1 MPQFDIT
8 PYLSQAFWML
18 ISFGFMYLLVSY
30 LIMPMLDDVFNRRD
44 TLIKNDLEA
53 AERINKQAEA
63 LIKEYDEFMLS
74 ADQQKA
80 TLLKNAYEDLNKTSV
95 KVEGE
100 HDKKVRGKIKKTEQE
115 LAYLR
120 EKLYAEA
127 DQIAE
132 VVAQKLA
139 KKLDATDVKK
149 VG

>member
-1 MPQFDIT
+1 MFW
-8 PYLSQAFWML
+8 YLIKRLLLAGVTLF
-18 ISFGFMYLLVSY
+18 IILLVSY

-80 TLLKNAYEDLNKTSV
+80 TLLKNAYEDLNKASV

-115 LAYLR
+115 LAHLR
-120 EKLYAEA
+120 FC
-127 DQIAE
+127 QH
-132 VVAQKLA
+132 
-139 KKLDATDVKK
+139 
-149 VG
+149 

>member
-1 MPQFDIT
+1 MPQFDVA

-18 ISFGFMYLLVSY
+18 ISFTFMYLLVSY
-30 LIMPMLDDVFNRRD
+30 LIMPMLDDVFERRD

-53 AERINKQAEA
+53 AERINKQAEL
-63 LIKEYDEFMLS
+63 LIKEYDDFMLS

-80 TLLKNAYEDLNKTSV
+80 ALLKNAYENINKTSV
-95 KVEGE
+95 KVEGD
-100 HDKKVRGKIKKTEQE
+100 HDKKIRQKIQKTEQE
-115 LAYLR
+115 LAKLR
-120 EKLYAEA
+120 EKLHADA

-139 KKLDATDVKK
+139 EKLDAADVKK

>member
-18 ISFGFMYLLVSY
+18 ISFGFMYLLVSF
-30 LIMPMLDDVFNRRD
+30 LIMPMLEDVFEKRD
-44 TLIKNDLEA
+44 TLIKTDLEV
-53 AERINKQAEA
+53 AERLNKQAET

-80 TLLKNAYEDLNKTSV
+80 TLLKNAYEDINRTSV
-95 KVEGE
+95 KIEGE
-100 HDKKVRGKIKKTEQE
+100 HDKKIRGKIKKTEQE
-115 LAYLR
+115 LAKMR

-127 DQIAE
+127 DEIAE

-139 KKLDATDVKK
+139 DKLDAADMKR
-149 VG
+149 

>member
-8 PYLSQAFWML
+8 SYLSQAFWML

-30 LIMPMLDDVFNRRD
+30 LIMPMLEDVFNRRD

-74 ADQQKA
+74 AEQQKA

-95 KVEGE
+95 KVERE

-115 LAYLR
+115 LVLLR

-127 DQIAE
+127 DEIAE
-132 VVAQKLA
+132 VVARKLA

>member
-63 LIKEYDEFMLS
+63 LIKEYDEFMLL

-80 TLLKNAYEDLNKTSV
+80 TLLKNAYEDLNKASV

-115 LAYLR
+115 LAHLR

>member
-18 ISFGFMYLLVSY
+18 ISFGFMYLLVSF
-30 LIMPMLDDVFNRRD
+30 LIMPMLEDVFEKRD
-44 TLIKNDLEA
+44 ALIKTDLEV
-53 AERINKQAEA
+53 AERLNKQAET

-80 TLLKNAYEDLNKTSV
+80 AMLKSAYEDISKTSV
-95 KVEGE
+95 KIESE
-100 HDKKVRGKIKKTEQE
+100 HDKKIRRKIHKTEQE
-115 LAYLR
+115 LATMR

-127 DQIAE
+127 DEIAE

-139 KKLDATDVKK
+139 DKLDSVNVKR
-149 VG
+149 

>member
-30 LIMPMLDDVFNRRD
+30 LIMPMLEDVFNRRD
-44 TLIKNDLEA
+44 ILIKNDLEA

-95 KVEGE
+95 KVERE

-115 LAYLR
+115 LVHVR

-127 DQIAE
+127 DEIAE

>member
-8 PYLSQAFWML
+8 PYFSQAFWML

-30 LIMPMLDDVFNRRD
+30 LIMPMLDDVFEKRD
-44 TLIKNDLEA
+44 ALIKNDLEV
-53 AERINKQAEA
+53 AERLNKQAET

-74 ADQQKA
+74 ADQKKA
-80 TLLKNAYEDLNKTSV
+80 AMLKNVYEDINRTSV
-95 KVEGE
+95 KIEGE
-100 HDKKVRGKIKKTEQE
+100 HDKKIRQKIQKTERE
-115 LAYLR
+115 LAHLR

-139 KKLDATDVKK
+139 DKLDAADIKR
-149 VG
+149 

>member
-1 MPQFDIT
+1 MPQFDVT

-18 ISFGFMYLLVSY
+18 ISFTFMYLLVSY
-30 LIMPMLDDVFNRRD
+30 LIMPMLEDVFERRD

-53 AERINKQAEA
+53 AERINKQAEL

-80 TLLKNAYEDLNKTSV
+80 ALLKNAYENINKTSV

-100 HDKKVRGKIKKTEQE
+100 HDKKIRQKIQKTEQE
-115 LAYLR
+115 LAKLR
-120 EKLYAEA
+120 EKLHADA

-139 KKLDATDVKK
+139 EKLDAADVKK

>member
-1 MPQFDIT
+1 MPQFDLS

-30 LIMPMLDDVFNRRD
+30 LIMPMLEDIFERRD

-53 AERINKQAEA
+53 AERINKQAEL

-80 TLLKNAYEDLNKTSV
+80 TLLKNAYENINKTSV

-100 HDKKVRGKIKKTEQE
+100 HDKKIRRKIQKTEQE
-115 LAYLR
+115 LAEIR
-120 EKLYAEA
+120 EKLHAEA

>member
-8 PYLSQAFWML
+8 SYLSQAFWML

-30 LIMPMLDDVFNRRD
+30 LIMPMLEDVFNRRD

-95 KVEGE
+95 KVERE

-115 LAYLR
+115 LVLLR

-127 DQIAE
+127 DEIAE

>member
-1 MPQFDIT
+1 MPQFDVA

-30 LIMPMLDDVFNRRD
+30 LILPMLDDVFERRD

-53 AERINKQAEA
+53 AERINKQAEL

-80 TLLKNAYEDLNKTSV
+80 TLLKNAYENINKTSV

-100 HDKKVRGKIKKTEQE
+100 HDKKIRRKIQKTEQE
-115 LAYLR
+115 LAEIR
-120 EKLYAEA
+120 EKLHAEA